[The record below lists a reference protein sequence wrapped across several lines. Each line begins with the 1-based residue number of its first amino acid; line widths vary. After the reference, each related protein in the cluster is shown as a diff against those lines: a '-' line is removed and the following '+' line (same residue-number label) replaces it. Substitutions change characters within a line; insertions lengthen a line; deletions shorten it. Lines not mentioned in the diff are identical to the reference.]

1 MKRLDAIA
9 SSHNRTDLPEFN
21 PGDTVRVHVRVVEGE
36 KERTQVFEGLVIS
49 MRGGG
54 NSRTFTV
61 RKVSGGV
68 GVERVFPYN
77 SPMIRTVEVSR
88 KGHVRRSKL
97 YYLRDRIGKRARVKE
112 RRQTGGRMAAAAD
125 AQAPE
130 ESGDEDPAEASEAS

>member
-1 MKRLDAIA
+1 MKRLEAIA
-9 SSHNRTDLPEFN
+9 TSHDRTDLPEFN

-36 KERTQVFEGLVIS
+36 KERTQVFEGVVIS
-49 MRGGG
+49 IRGGG

-77 SPMIRTVEVSR
+77 SPMIRSVEVNR

-112 RRQTGGRMAAAAD
+112 LRQLGGRV
-125 AQAPE
+125 APAGDPA
-130 ESGDEDPAEASEAS
+130 ESEAPGDEEAAEASEAS